1 MDSSPSAKYHL
12 LTVAKRP
19 QPGKTKTRLCPPLN
33 AAQAASLY
41 EAFLLDT
48 LDLMR
53 QVPAV
58 QRTLAF
64 LPAEAYGYFASLAP
78 DMDLVTQRGASLGE
92 RLDALLRHALA
103 EGAAKAVVMNSDSP
117 TLPAAYLVQA
127 FQALDTADVVLGP
140 ADDGGYYLVG
150 VKKPQPGLLR
160 PVQMST
166 PQVLHDTLDLAQA
179 AGLSAALLPPWF
191 DIDAPQDL
199 ERLRCE
205 LLASE
210 GSPAAHTRRWFQE
223 SDPIPSHN

>member
-33 AAQAASLY
+33 AAQASALY
-41 EAFLLDT
+41 ECFLLDT

-53 QVPAV
+53 SLPGV
-58 QRTLAF
+58 RCTLAF
-64 LPAEAYGYFASLAP
+64 VPAEAYGYFSSLAP
-78 DMDLVTQRGASLGE
+78 DMDLVTQRGATLGD

-140 ADDGGYYLVG
+140 ADDGGYYLIG

-160 PVQMST
+160 PVRMST
-166 PQVLHDTLDLAQA
+166 PQVLQDTLNLAQG
-179 AGLSAALLPPWF
+179 AGLTTALLPSWF

-199 ERLRCE
+199 ERLRRE
-205 LLASE
+205 LLASD
-210 GSPAAHTRRWFQE
+210 GGPGAHTRRWLIE
-223 SDPIPSHN
+223 SGLPPG